1 MSGTFPYRRN
11 TPVARAVALALVI
24 AGCGVAPAHAQE
36 QDQQDEVREVVVT
49 GSRIIREGM
58 SSPTPVTAL
67 TTDELLQNN
76 PQSLSQALS
85 ELPSMTN
92 STTPQSM
99 GGRSTLGPG
108 SFLNLRNLGPNRNL
122 VLLDGRRVVPSNIAG
137 NTDINLLPQGLVS
150 NVGVVTGGASAA
162 YGSGAGAGGAEVHL
176 ETPFG
181 G

>member
-1 MSGTFPYRRN
+1 MSGSFLLESRN
-11 TPVARAVALALVI
+11 
-24 AGCGVAPAHAQE
+24 
-36 QDQQDEVREVVVT
+36 
-49 GSRIIREGM
+49 IREGM

-76 PQSLSQALS
+76 PQSLSQALA

-92 STTPQSM
+92 TTTPQSM

-108 SFLNLRNLGPNRNL
+108 SFLNLRNLGTNRNL

-137 NTDINLLPQGLVS
+137 NTDFNLLPQGLIS

-162 YGSGAGAGGAEVHL
+162 FGSDAVAGVTNFILNSHYEGFRFDANLGAS
-176 ETPFG
+176 T
-181 G
+181 